1 MKPILLIQEGELRSS
16 VNVQRHVAVI
26 REALPEIEFTPW
38 KAEPPN
44 LKNRTVVKV
53 GNSPFLGGATF
64 NKLRARLSECRRA
77 FVLVDDYT
85 YPPASQVRQGIAGK
99 DNVLMSNCPSL
110 LKDRGHLKSWAWAK
124 RLHYI
129 NWNMASWKLEP
140 FANPT
145 HDGLFYFGI
154 FRDDRVKDFDKYLE
168 CGEYTV
174 NVSARSSKALLK
186 FTDRYYISGV
196 TGVLDFPEFKQFKLS
211 LYLEDSRTHT
221 QYHSLANRFFECLGL
236 GIAQVFDSGCT
247 NTLRMAGIYD
257 DAKPWIVD
265 SPNDIARLLPKWR
278 SIRTAQRELWVK
290 DYRAELVRSVRK
302 MFRSEG
308 LIDLLT

>member
-1 MKPILLIQEGELRSS
+1 MQVSHDFVAASAVFDDEHLVSCAGLVPVMTLATQTGLSDLLAEKVRI
-16 VNVQRHVAVI
+16 
-26 REALPEIEFTPW
+26 
-38 KAEPPN
+38 AEPRIKSGSTNPSPK
-44 LKNRTVVKV
+44 LTTV
-53 GNSPFLGGATF
+53 
-64 NKLRARLSECRRA
+64 
-77 FVLVDDYT
+77 
-85 YPPASQVRQGIAGK
+85 IAGMCVGA
-99 DNVLMSNCPSL
+99 DSIDDLDVVRS
-110 LKDRGHLKSWAWAK
+110 GG
-124 RLHYI
+124 
-129 NWNMASWKLEP
+129 MASWKLEP